1 MKAPKVG
8 IGSRRQEPV
17 GKTQKEGVRTSVFT
31 NMRCSPNDYLLPTRT
46 RWGVQSLL
54 LGLGRRETFRYTIAG
69 GDALVLSHPTSNDC
83 I

>member
-1 MKAPKVG
+1 MKALKVG

-46 RWGVQSLL
+46 RWGVQTL
-54 LGLGRRETFRYTIAG
+54 LGLGHRETFRYTIAG
-69 GDALVLSHPTSNDC
+69 GDALVLSHPTSHDG